1 MTNDIVK
8 LTPDVEEQIRQMDN
22 DTLSLFARKKASAIL
37 QRVSELSAK
46 IEAAKEAS
54 KGAKGVKTGFL
65 KFGNTKKKVDLTADA
80 LDKTNEAMANIAE
93 IQHETILFTCIS
105 ARFARAMCEAMS
117 LMMANGLKDSN
128 GNLHEL
134 DQNTQAF
141 AHHIQSTAEDFAR
154 KQIENEAWQNQQDE
168 ELERQREKDEEHD
181 LELERQRK
189 KDDEHDR
196 RLEDLD
202 SRIEVM
208 EKNEAHQ
215 SEQDEELERQR
226 GKDKEHDLELERQR
240 KKDDEH
246 DSKLSSFEQR
256 IKAMEASAVP
266 AWIKALLFIQTIAI
280 VYLLVKAFVK

>member
-8 LTPDVEEQIRQMDN
+8 LTPDIEEQIMQMDN
-22 DTLSLFARKKASAIL
+22 DTLSRFAREKASAIL
-37 QRVSELSAK
+37 HRVSELSAEIDK
-46 IEAAKEAS
+46 AKSDSAN
-54 KGAKGVKTGFL
+54 AQDVKTGLFR
-65 KFGNTKKKVDLTADA
+65 FGNTKKKVNLTADA
-80 LDKTNEAMANIAE
+80 LVQTNKAMSDIAE
-93 IQHETILFTCIS
+93 IQREAILFTCIS

-117 LMMANGLKDSN
+117 MMMANGLKDSN

-141 AHHIQSTAEDFAR
+141 AQHILSTADDFAR
-154 KQIENEAWQNQQDE
+154 KQMQNEVWQNQQDE

-196 RLEDLD
+196 RIEDLD

-246 DSKLSSFEQR
+246 DSKLSSLEQR

-266 AWIKALLFIQTIAI
+266 AWIKALLSLQTIAI
-280 VYLLVKAFVK
+280 VYLLFKAFVK

>member
-181 LELERQRK
+181 LELERQR
-189 KDDEHDR
+189 
-196 RLEDLD
+196 
-202 SRIEVM
+202 
-208 EKNEAHQ
+208 
-215 SEQDEELERQR
+215 

-246 DSKLSSFEQR
+246 DSKLSSLEQR
-256 IKAMEASAVP
+256 IKAMDASAVP
-266 AWIKALLFIQTIAI
+266 AWIKALLFIQTMAI

>member
-1 MTNDIVK
+1 M
-8 LTPDVEEQIRQMDN
+8 
-22 DTLSLFARKKASAIL
+22 
-37 QRVSELSAK
+37 
-46 IEAAKEAS
+46 
-54 KGAKGVKTGFL
+54 
-65 KFGNTKKKVDLTADA
+65 
-80 LDKTNEAMANIAE
+80 
-93 IQHETILFTCIS
+93 
-105 ARFARAMCEAMS
+105 
-117 LMMANGLKDSN
+117 MMANGLKDSN

-141 AHHIQSTAEDFAR
+141 AQHILSTADDFAR
-154 KQIENEAWQNQQDE
+154 KQMQNEVWQNQQDE

-196 RLEDLD
+196 RIEDLD

-246 DSKLSSFEQR
+246 DSKPGFARERCGLVRRFLAHFLRKCLAVYQHCRASSIR
-256 IKAMEASAVP
+256 GVP
-266 AWIKALLFIQTIAI
+266 VQ
-280 VYLLVKAFVK
+280 